1 MLLGLVCPE
10 GMFECRYNGSNTTCL
25 PNEKRCD
32 GRVDCLGGVDEFGE
46 NCPCTPEGGV
56 RLVDGIVPYRGR
68 VEFCVDGTWTSIC
81 SSGWWDSNDASVVC
95 RQLGYNTSKLANTC
109 TIQICDENI
118 H

>member
-1 MLLGLVCPE
+1 MIHTVCPDGTFQCQMNNSE
-10 GMFECRYNGSNTTCL
+10 TVCV

-32 GRVDCLGGVDEFGE
+32 GIMDCLGGVDEFDD

-81 SSGWWDSNDASVVC
+81 SRSWWDSNDASVVC
-95 RQLGYNTSKLANTC
+95 RQLGYNTSKFLL
-109 TIQICDENI
+109 
-118 H
+118 